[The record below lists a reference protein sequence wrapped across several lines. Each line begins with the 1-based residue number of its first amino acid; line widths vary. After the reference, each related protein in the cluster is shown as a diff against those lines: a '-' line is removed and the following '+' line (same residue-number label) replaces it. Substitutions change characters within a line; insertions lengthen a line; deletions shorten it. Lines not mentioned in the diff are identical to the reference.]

1 MWYLHDTEYRRRE
14 EKGIGVMIYINGL
27 VVVMGPIIILNESIC
42 KEREIRNCLLFPFFG
57 KLKN

>member
-1 MWYLHDTEYRRRE
+1 MWYLHDTEYRRRV
-14 EKGIGVMIYINGL
+14 GVMIYINGL
-27 VVVMGPIIILNESIC
+27 VVVMIPIIILNESRC